1 MNFYELIY
9 LNLYLSFSRT
19 NKSIPEWSTLFCLSS
34 LFICNLL
41 SILTLLNIE
50 TKGLEKNQVYIVLGI
65 IFGIHYLYFQN
76 GNRII
81 RKINKLKPKLN
92 WRIRALTIFY
102 VYGTISLFWFLFNLS
117 LQYYLMLVG
126 VITAI
131 TILSNYVFGE
141 RNEQFD

>member
-1 MNFYELIY
+1 M
-9 LNLYLSFSRT
+9 
-19 NKSIPEWSTLFCLSS
+19 
-34 LFICNLL
+34 
-41 SILTLLNIE
+41 NIE

-65 IFGIHYLYFQN
+65 IFGIHYLYFQK

-81 RKINKLKPKLN
+81 RKITKLKPKLN

-102 VYGTISLFWFLFNLS
+102 VYGTISLFWFLFNLG
-117 LQYYLMLVG
+117 LQYYLILVG

-141 RNEQFD
+141 RNKQFD